1 MSRPARQGPPR
12 SAGVS
17 PASNDLPRGWET
29 IGLGELGMGRT
40 QNIEPAKR
48 PDEEFE
54 LWSVP
59 SFPTARPE
67 IVLGSAIGSNK
78 QRVQPGDV
86 LLCKINPRINR
97 VWCVGPKAGRT
108 QIASTEW
115 VVFRSPLFY
124 PLFLMW
130 RFREGAFREALCRTV
145 AGVGGS
151 LTRARPKDVA
161 RIEIALPPLAE
172 QRRIVARLERLEARS
187 RRARAALQDLP
198 ALLAQAR
205 QSLLAAAFRGDLT
218 KEWRRTHP
226 DEEHGSSLVAAL
238 ERAHQQAGGHKR
250 GNAAQATEG
259 VHDLTPADFPSSWG
273 LTDLLNLCRP
283 GKPITYGILMPGPDQ
298 PDGVPYVRV
307 ADFPGHEINL
317 ATVRRTT
324 KAIDAAY
331 ARSRLSAGDL
341 LLSIRG
347 SVGRLATV
355 PTELHGANITQDSVR
370 LSIAGRLRTAFVE
383 YMQFA
388 VSMWGMFGLCRFL
401 FPRLPSSAR
410 SCAASRRA
418 LPGSTR
424 RKPRTKPQWQ
434 NWTGWINPCWRR
446 PLPASSSPRT
456 PATSPH
462 PPSSPGFSLKTAVHK
477 PQRSQR
483 SRRKEVGGSQLKAI
497 QNRLGTA

>member
-1 MSRPARQGPPR
+1 MSRPARQSPPR

-17 PASNDLPRGWET
+17 PASNGLPRGWVPAT
-29 IGLGELGMGRT
+29 LGEVVRLSPEKA
-40 QNIEPAKR
+40 EPSS
-48 PDEEFE
+48 D
-54 LWSVP
+54 
-59 SFPTARPE
+59 
-67 IVLGSAIGSNK
+67 
-78 QRVQPGDV
+78 
-86 LLCKINPRINR
+86 
-97 VWCVGPKAGRT
+97 PKARYVGLEHIESGTRRILGNAT
-108 QIASTEW
+108 AAAVRSTKN
-115 VVFRSPLFY
+115 VFRPSSVLYGKLRPYLNKVAQPDF
-124 PLFLMW
+124 
-130 RFREGAFREALCRTV
+130 
-145 AGVGGS
+145 AGVCS
-151 LTRARPKDVA
+151 TDILVLNPTTAILPAFLARLLGTPRFIDFAISTSAGINLPRTSYKELA
-161 RIEIALPPLAE
+161 PFSISIPPLAE
-172 QRRIVARLERLEARS
+172 QRRIVARLEQLEARS
-187 RRARAALQDLP
+187 RRARAALQEL
-198 ALLAQAR
+198 
-205 QSLLAAAFRGDLT
+205 LT

-355 PTELHGANITQDSVR
+355 PTELHGANITQ
-370 LSIAGRLRTAFVE
+370 
-383 YMQFA
+383 FA